1 MLKNDLEI
9 ILITYNRKHH
19 LQNTLSQIFSEDS
32 PIKDFEITI
41 LDNKST
47 DGSSELIQEYV
58 NKYPNIKHIRHN
70 RNIGGNANI
79 TRAFETASKKYVW
92 VLCDDDEYKWTYWS
106 DVENAVKEDYDLI
119 VVSNYANPDKNV
131 SQLLK
136 QLTFVPAGIYKTEYI
151 TDTVMV
157 NANFNISNMFPQFAI
172 FSKFIND
179 NKRIYICK
187 HWIVNMFVNDGYESY
202 TRGLDN
208 DKNEYMNNMF
218 WHIGFLNSV
227 QLIKNKKLRAEI
239 IDNMN
244 LDNKNLLYNFAQI
257 FDINKVHFNNSLKN
271 LFDAYCAVNFRQK
284 IVFILAFLYPY
295 KYLVKLK
302 TQITLLSFKTQKKVK
317 NMIADNKGKKICLY
331 GAGSF
336 AEKFL
341 KKFNLSELNI
351 LGIIDKNEEKRGTE
365 ICGYK
370 IYSVD
375 DLQTLNPDVLVLTVT
390 EKNYCLPFIKKLKN
404 DKEYNF
410 NIIHNLFEK

>member
-1 MLKNDLEI
+1 MNDLEI
-9 ILITYNRKHH
+9 ILITYNRKKH
-19 LQNTLSQIFSEDS
+19 LKSTLSQLFSEDS
-32 PIKDFEITI
+32 PIKDFKFTI

-79 TRAFETASKKYVW
+79 ARAFEIAAEKYVW
-92 VLCDDDEYKWTYWS
+92 VLCDDDEYDWTHWS
-106 DVENAVKEDYDLI
+106 DVEYAVNEDYDLI
-119 VVSNYANPDKNV
+119 VVSNYLNPGKNTP
-131 SQLLK
+131 QLVK

-172 FSKFIND
+172 FSKFINE

-187 HWIVNMFVNDGYESY
+187 NWIANMCPNAGYESY

-208 DKNEYMNNMF
+208 DKNKYMNDMF
-218 WHIGFLNSV
+218 WQIGFLNSV
-227 QLIKNKKLRAEI
+227 QLIKDKKLRTDI
-239 IDNMN
+239 IDNMH
-244 LDNKNLLYNFAQI
+244 LDNKDLLYNFAQM
-257 FDINKVHFNNSLKN
+257 FSINKLDFNNSLKN
-271 LFDAYCAVNFRQK
+271 LFDAFCAINFRQK
-284 IVFILAFLYPY
+284 IVFIFAFLYPY
-295 KYLVKLK
+295 KYIGKLK
-302 TQITLLSFKTQKKVK
+302 IQITLLNLNFKTQKKVT
-317 NMIADNKGKKICLY
+317 NLITGNKGKKICLY

-341 KKFNLSELNI
+341 KNFDLSELNI
-351 LGIIDKNEEKRGTE
+351 LGIIDKDEKKRGTE

-375 DLQTLNPDVLVLTVT
+375 DLQTLNPEVLVLTVL
-390 EKNYCLPFIKKLKN
+390 EKDYCLPFIEKLKN
-404 DKEYNF
+404 DKNYNF
-410 NIIHNLFEK
+410 KIIDNLFEK